1 MRRTYPQRRPARS
14 PAARS
19 SARVCFPWAPS
30 TWFHH
35 RAESRHCPW
44 LIVAVSVLTWARTA
58 RDQVSAPPPAPAPRP
73 AAALPR
79 LGEVAPLP
87 LGLLPCNQAL
97 RVDVPPVSPGVDD
110 TADDARPPE

>member
-30 TWFHH
+30 TWFHR

-44 LIVAVSVLTWARTA
+44 LIVAVSVLAWARTA
-58 RDQVSAPPPAPAPRP
+58 PGQLSAPPPAPARRP
-73 AAALPR
+73 SSALPR
-79 LGEVAPLP
+79 LRELAPLP
-87 LGLLPCNQAL
+87 LGLLTDKQAL
-97 RVDVPPVSPGVDD
+97 RVDVPP
-110 TADDARPPE
+110 